1 MLNIGCHLST
11 TKGYLAMGKEALRIG
26 ASTFQFFTRN
36 PRGAKAKALDP
47 ADVAAFNALA
57 KEHGLGPI
65 MGHGAYTLNPAAT
78 DGRPRDFAREFM
90 ADDIERL
97 EQTPGAY
104 YNIHPGRHPEP
115 DSPAAAA
122 QVADTLNAVMR
133 PGQKTLVLLET
144 MAGSGSEVGG
154 NFATLRAIIDGA
166 AFPDRLGVCL
176 DTCHVF
182 AAGYDIVNDLD
193 GVLRDFDAV
202 VGLNRLRAIHCNDSK
217 FPLAS
222 GKDRHANIGEGH
234 IGLEGFRRIVT
245 HPALKDLPFYLETHN
260 DPDGYGREIAL
271 LRELAG

>member
-47 ADVAAFNALA
+47 ADVAAFNDLA
-57 KEHGLGPI
+57 KKHGLGPI
-65 MGHGAYTLNPAAT
+65 MGHSAYTLNPAAA

-104 YNIHPGRHPEP
+104 YNIHPGRHPKP

-122 QVADTLNAVMR
+122 NVADALNAVMR

-144 MAGSGSEVGG
+144 MAGGGSEVGG
-154 NFATLRAIIDGA
+154 RFATLRAIIDGV

-193 GVLRDFDAV
+193 GVLRDFDAAI
-202 VGLNRLRAIHCNDSK
+202 GLGRLRAVHCNDSK

-260 DPDGYGREIAL
+260 EPDGYGREIAL